1 MVGEQNN
8 MNKREQQRNDRRNQ
22 ILQCSLDMIVRNGYE
37 AMKIRDIAKKLGIS
51 LGLFFNYFA
60 SKEEVYLEL
69 VKIGMQGP
77 ENVLNL
83 DFETESPIKIFE
95 NITEAIFN
103 SLKSSSMTAKM
114 FLLMSQAVNSEAAP
128 ESVKEIL
135 KSFDAITPVLPII
148 ERGKQLGE
156 IKIGNSTALAV
167 AYWGAVQ
174 GIAESFALHPELPFP
189 ESSWVTDILRA

>member
-1 MVGEQNN
+1 MEGEQNN

-83 DFETESPIKIFE
+83 DFETESPVRIFE

-148 ERGKQLGE
+148 ERGQQLGE

>member
-1 MVGEQNN
+1 
-8 MNKREQQRNDRRNQ
+8 MNKREQQRMDRRNQ
-22 ILQCSLDMIVRNGYE
+22 ILLCSLDMIVRNGYE

-51 LGLFFNYFA
+51 LGLFFNYFS

-69 VKIGMQGP
+69 VRIGMKGP

-83 DFETESPIKIFE
+83 DFETETPIKIFE
-95 NITEAIFN
+95 DITEAIFS

-148 ERGKQLGE
+148 ERGQQLGE
-156 IKIGNSTALAV
+156 IKIGNPIALAV

-189 ESSWVTDILRA
+189 ESSWITDILRA

>member
-1 MVGEQNN
+1 MEGEQNK
-8 MNKREQQRNDRRNQ
+8 MNKREQQRVDRRNQ
-22 ILQCSLDMIVRNGYE
+22 ILLCSLDMIVRNGYE

-69 VKIGMQGP
+69 VRIVMKGP
-77 ENVLNL
+77 ENVLDL
-83 DFETESPIKIFE
+83 DFEIDSPIKIFE
-95 NITEAIFN
+95 NITETIFN

-128 ESVKEIL
+128 ESVKEMI
-135 KSFDAITPVLPII
+135 KNFDAITPVLPII
-148 ERGKQLGE
+148 ERGQQLGE
-156 IKIGNSTALAV
+156 IKIGNPTALAI